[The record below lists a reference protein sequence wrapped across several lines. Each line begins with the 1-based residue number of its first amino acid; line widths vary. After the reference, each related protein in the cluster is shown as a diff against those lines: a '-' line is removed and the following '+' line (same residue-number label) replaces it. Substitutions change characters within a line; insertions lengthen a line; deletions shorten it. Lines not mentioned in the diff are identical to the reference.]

1 MPDTSNAA
9 ACIAAM
15 MRAGM
20 PPDQLVAALA
30 RAFPDLTWRD
40 LSQALQV
47 AQAQAERKARAR
59 HSNVEPIKEAKGL
72 MRR

>member
-1 MPDTSNAA
+1 MTDTTPVSTA
-9 ACIAAM
+9 IAAM
-15 MRAGM
+15 MRAGT

-30 RAFPDLTWRD
+30 RAFPDLSWRD

-59 HSNVEPIKEAKGL
+59 H
-72 MRR
+72 